1 MTGTSTSTTTDDA
14 QVADVADISGLG
26 PLVRPNLLQVE
37 GFRSWALSRGTYQRE
52 DLLPRDAYLA
62 LTPRERRRY
71 NRRRDAANSNIDIL
85 ETPMGT
91 ALSEALEDGIWIN
104 AVNRQPGA
112 KPGFMVNGGGAQGKT
127 ATVLDVVANF
137 LEEWLAE
144 HRIETTPGGQRNA
157 HEPVVYVRTPDK
169 PTPKALCQAV
179 LRAVGE
185 PFLKGDPFPDL
196 QRQVHD
202 VLVSLGVRV
211 LILDDI
217 TRIKMHRLDDQD
229 VLDLIRSLMDSGATL
244 ILIGVGIPRS
254 GLLREGGPVEDVAD
268 RHVHLEAGTARLRR
282 RAVEDDDE
290 ATQTERRFT
299 LLHLRNFSYD
309 TPQDVDDWT
318 TFLTGVGHQLRLYG
332 VDHTTLLADGLPEYL
347 FRRTGGVVGSVV
359 QLVSRGART
368 AMRHPDPVTGDELIT
383 REILDQEVIDF
394 AGEDGRLPEAGEV
407 PAVPAH
413 RPAAA
418 RRKGRNT
425 VLDDKHGRRQATAG

>member
-1 MTGTSTSTTTDDA
+1 MTTTVETQTD
-14 QVADVADISGLG
+14 VADVAELSGLG
-26 PLVRPNLLQVE
+26 PLVRPNLLRVE
-37 GFRSWALSRGTYQRE
+37 GFRSWALSRGTFQRE

-71 NRRRDAANSNIDIL
+71 NRRRDAANNNIDIL

-127 ATVLDVVANF
+127 ATVLDVAANF

-144 HRIETTPGGQRNA
+144 HKIDAVPGGERNA

-169 PTPKALCQAV
+169 PTPKALCQAI

-185 PFLKGDPFPDL
+185 TFLKSDPFPDL
-196 QRQVHD
+196 QAQVHD

-211 LILDDI
+211 LVLDDI
-217 TRIKMHRLDDQD
+217 TRIKMHRIDDQD
-229 VLDLIRSLMDSGATL
+229 VLDLIRSLMDSGATV

-254 GLLREGGPVEDVAD
+254 GLLREGGPAEDLAD
-268 RHVHLEAGTARLRR
+268 RQVHLEPGHQRLRR
-282 RAVEDDDE
+282 REVEDDDE

-309 TPQDVDDWT
+309 TPQDVEDWT
-318 TFLTGVGHQLRLYG
+318 TFLAGVGHQLRLHG
-332 VDHTTLLADGLPEYL
+332 VDHTSLLADGMPEYL

-368 AMRHPDPVTGDELIT
+368 AMRNPDPATGDERIT
-383 REILDQEVIDF
+383 REILDREVIDF

-407 PAVPAH
+407 PTVPAH
-413 RPAAA
+413 RPATAVRA
-418 RRKGRNT
+418 KGRNT
-425 VLDDKHGRRQATAG
+425 VLDDKHGQRRAAAG